1 MYIKQIDLI
10 KNKILQL
17 IVILATAS
25 AAAAVRSIY
34 AIV

>member
-17 IVILATAS
+17 IVIQATAS
-25 AAAAVRSIY
+25 AAAAVHSIY